1 MAAASR
7 CCASCCSASLH
18 AAHAVTRQPC
28 AAVLPA
34 GLLPCRLH
42 TTSHPGSAPRCAAPR
57 EGAPSQRQ
65 CGLPG
70 GGKGGRA
77 RLAAAAAAS
86 GASAAGAAGAPP
98 PAATGACDRNGGRTT
113 RARPPP
119 ATHTSA
125 PSRSTWA
132 PPRRRQLAAKLPIRP
147 HLCPQSCAA
156 PGHPTPASVRR
167 STPGQHA
174 GRRPAAQAAR
184 AAAARKGAACE
195 RGRSEMRLG
204 RRAGGHPAGPPKLA
218 GGPGA
223 GRAGGRR
230 TWAPRE
236 RHRRYPSAWGTW
248 FWGRAWGSR
257 LWGGAWRTWA
267 PRKRHRRYPS
277 AWGTWFWG
285 RAWGSRLWGGAWR
298 TWAPRERHRRY
309 PSANGRPSKPS
320 AALVTAPMRAPLSS
334 ARPDAKR
341 RAHHHRLILRPS
353 RRRRLHAGQAPPPRS
368 GAGPLPASG
377 GARPRQRRTAHA
389 ARHCTPS
396 VSLLRCSAQ
405 DRFGG
410 AQKCEGAAR
419 SAGCKARIGT
429 VLAAGAADRR
439 RANWYPRA
447 GSIPGRAAWRR
458 GPAGPH

>member
-236 RHRRYPSAWGTW
+236 RHRRYPSA
-248 FWGRAWGSR
+248 
-257 LWGGAWRTWA
+257 
-267 PRKRHRRYPS
+267 
-277 AWGTWFWG
+277 
-285 RAWGSRLWGGAWR
+285 
-298 TWAPRERHRRY
+298 
-309 PSANGRPSKPS
+309 NGRPSKPS